1 MTRALI
7 VVGAVL
13 LISIGGLIAAAVFL
27 SDEKGTIAVDNLLAE
42 DFSRAVARGGE
53 LRMER
58 LANDFTWDRLLI
70 VERGT
75 DRDQV
80 SAQAGTE
87 FTGEVNFQTGDLVVF
102 LDGKRVARFIDYR
115 GEGSFEGFARPVAE
129 VPRPEA
135 VFDVRGLVIRPG

>member
-13 LISIGGLIAAAVFL
+13 VLCIGGLVAAAVFL
-27 SDEKGTIAVDNLLAE
+27 SPEKQTIAVDNLLAE

-58 LANDFTWDRLLI
+58 LADDFDWDRLLI

-75 DRDQV
+75 GRDAV
-80 SAQAGTE
+80 SAVVGTE
-87 FTGEVNFQTGDLVVF
+87 FTGEVNFQTGDLIVF
-102 LDGKRVARFIDYR
+102 LDGKRVARFADYR
-115 GEGSFEGFARPVAE
+115 GEGSFEGFKRPIAE
-129 VPRPEA
+129 VLRSEA